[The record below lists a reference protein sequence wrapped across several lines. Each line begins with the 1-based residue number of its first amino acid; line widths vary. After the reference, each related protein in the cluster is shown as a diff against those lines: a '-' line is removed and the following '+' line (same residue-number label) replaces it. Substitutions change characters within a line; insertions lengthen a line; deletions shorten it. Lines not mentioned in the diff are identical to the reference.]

1 MRPRDEETQSFTG
14 KTAPG
19 PAPALVSGGDL
30 SPGYVVGEYRVETV
44 IGRGGMGVV
53 YSGVQPV
60 IEKRVA
66 IKVLNSELSADP
78 ALVRRFLDEARAV
91 NRIRHPNIIDI
102 FSFGQLADSRQYFV
116 MEYLE
121 GHTLADRL
129 QLGDLPMSQL
139 PPLLAQICDA
149 LDAAHGEHIVHRD
162 LKPENIWIVASRRG
176 RSFAKLLDFGIAKLL
191 ATGEQ
196 TTTQAGVLMGTPQY
210 MSPEQ
215 CYGRA
220 VDHRTDLYAMGV
232 ILYQM
237 YTGKLPFLGEGFAE
251 ILTKQLTEIPE
262 RPSVHVPLPPA
273 LDALIMRCLAKDPAD
288 RPQSAR
294 ELGDELARIIVPGTP
309 AVVSSMPK
317 VPTTTTLGGSA
328 QSAEVVASSRSP
340 ARRWPFLMGLLL
352 VGLASALGAARLA
365 GRRPATGRAG
375 AGPDLHPTGR
385 AEPQSAATP
394 AAAPG
399 PDALPLAPPREPPAE
414 ELAKQPAEQP
424 VADPVDQVGGKKLR
438 VPGKP
443 GARDSSRAPVPKR
456 SSGSGLVT
464 DNPFR

>member
-1 MRPRDEETQSFTG
+1 MITREDGSDSLLG
-14 KTAPG
+14 NTAPG

-30 SPGYVVGEYRVETV
+30 SPGYVVGEYRVERV

-66 IKVLNSELSADP
+66 IKVLNSELSSDP
-78 ALVRRFLDEARAV
+78 GLVRRFLDEARAV

-129 QLGDLPMSQL
+129 QSADLPVEQL

-162 LKPENIWIVASRRG
+162 LKPENIWIVDSRRG
-176 RSFAKLLDFGIAKLL
+176 RMFAKLLDFGIAKLL

-215 CYGRA
+215 CHGRA
-220 VDHRTDLYAMGV
+220 IDHRTDIYAMGV
-232 ILYQM
+232 LLYQM
-237 YTGKLPFLGEGFAE
+237 YTGTLPFHGESFAE
-251 ILTKQLTEIPE
+251 VLTKQLTQVPE
-262 RPSVHVPLPPA
+262 RPSTHAALPQA
-273 LDALIMRCLAKDPAD
+273 LDELIMRCLAKDPAD

-294 ELGDELARIIVPGTP
+294 ELGEGLARILVPATTAALP
-309 AVVSSMPK
+309 SFQA
-317 VPTTTTLGGSA
+317 PTTTTLRGSA
-328 QSAEVVASSRSP
+328 RAADASAP
-340 ARRWPFLMGLLL
+340 QTTPTRRWPLLVVVLL
-352 VGLASALGAARLA
+352 VGALSALGAARLA
-365 GRRPATGRAG
+365 GRGQSTTPRA
-375 AGPDLHPTGR
+375 AGPAPLAHD
-385 AEPQSAATP
+385 EPKV
-394 AAAPG
+394 AAAPIPTVG
-399 PDALPLAPPREPPAE
+399 PDALPVAAVSPRPSVQE
-414 ELAKQPAEQP
+414 
-424 VADPVDQVGGKKLR
+424 VAQKPVDSAEGKRPKVL
-438 VPGKP
+438 GKP
-443 GARDSSRAPVPKR
+443 GTREASRSGSSR
-456 SSGSGLVT
+456 SSSSGLVT